1 MEKDFGTRLNEAIF
15 DKLLSIQTS
24 NMSLFK
30 AAPEVHAPQVEP
42 TSEQPQLEES
52 ASSSLDYY
60 CRNKVYR
67 QGTTKRCL
75 RPSAKL
81 YCEDCTKALEESKS
95 RLLGLSENKKE
106 PSNKPDKLEIDD
118 KFEVHDDYDEE
129 KKEPND
135 KQKRKSS
142 LQNGPEG
149 AKQPKNS
156 PYLK

>member
-1 MEKDFGTRLNEAIF
+1 MEKDFNTRLNEAIF
-15 DKLLSIQTS
+15 DKLLFVQSS
-24 NMSLFK
+24 NMSRSK
-30 AAPEVHAPQVEP
+30 PSPEVPTPEVEHQVVPPQI
-42 TSEQPQLEES
+42 EES
-52 ASSSLDYY
+52 APSSLDFY

-67 QGTTKRCL
+67 QGVVKRCL
-75 RPSAKL
+75 RPSTQI
-81 YCEDCTKALEESKS
+81 YCEDCTTALAEQKS
-95 RLLGLSENKKE
+95 RLLGLSEAKKG
-106 PSNKPDKLEIDD
+106 PSNEPDKLEVDD
-118 KFEVHDDYDEE
+118 KFEVHDGYDED